1 MTQILSADEMRN
13 FGVKVGELMT
23 GGEVIELVGD
33 VGAGKTTFVR
43 GLAVGLGV
51 DEQVQSPSF
60 TINRLYDARDGL
72 QLVHYDFYRLEDPGI
87 MRSELDETLHDKDAV
102 VVVEWADA
110 VSEVLPRDRLT
121 FRIVP
126 DGEYSRTVTLAAGGP
141 IAQMKLEEIHDSL
154 A

>member
-1 MTQILSADEMRN
+1 MTQILSADKMRD

-33 VGAGKTTFVR
+33 VGTGKTTFVR
-43 GLAVGLGV
+43 GLAIGLAV

-72 QLVHYDFYRLEDPGI
+72 QLVHYDFYRLGDPGI
-87 MRSELDETLHDKDAV
+87 MRSELDEMLHDKNAV

-110 VSEVLPRDRLT
+110 VSEVLPQDRLT

-126 DGEYSRTVTLAAGGP
+126 DGEHSRTVTFAAGGP
-141 IAQMKLEEIHDSL
+141 TSQMKLEEIHDSL